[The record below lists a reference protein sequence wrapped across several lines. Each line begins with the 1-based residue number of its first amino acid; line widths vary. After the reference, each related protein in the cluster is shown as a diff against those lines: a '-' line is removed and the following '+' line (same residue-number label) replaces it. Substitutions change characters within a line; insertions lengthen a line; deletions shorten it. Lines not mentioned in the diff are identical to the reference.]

1 MNGEVLLNQ
10 FQELA
15 ERLDIT
21 IVQGKG
27 DFVGGG
33 CTVNSK
39 RFIVLNKV
47 RPLEQ
52 RLRILAQEFA
62 NLDLEGCMSSR
73 PSGPISKSN
82 NYCPGTLKRCKTLDF
97 TLANWLQLS
106 SFSPY
111 LFPPYPPLIVGIIKE
126 KLLGWTNERVSN

>member
-1 MNGEVLLNQ
+1 VKGEALLNQ

-33 CTVNSK
+33 CTVNSR

-52 RLRILAQEFA
+52 RLRILAREFA
-62 NLDLEGCMSSR
+62 NLDLEGVYVVPALR
-73 PSGPISKSN
+73 AYIEEQ
-82 NYCPGTLKRCKTLDF
+82 
-97 TLANWLQLS
+97 QLL
-106 SFSPY
+106 PWDAET
-111 LFPPYPPLIVGIIKE
+111 V
-126 KLLGWTNERVSN
+126 